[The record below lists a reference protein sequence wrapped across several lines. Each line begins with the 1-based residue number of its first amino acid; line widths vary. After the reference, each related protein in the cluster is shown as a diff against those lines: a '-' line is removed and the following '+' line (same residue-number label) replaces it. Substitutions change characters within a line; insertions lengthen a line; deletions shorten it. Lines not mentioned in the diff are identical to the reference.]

1 MQPLTLRVIAVLTL
15 SIMVRLERGASLEAL
30 PRGAWER
37 SWWADVEI
45 KIVPTLCV
53 GMQPLTLRVIAVLT
67 LSIMVRLERGA
78 SLEALPRGAWE
89 RSWWAD
95 VEIKIV
101 PTLCVGMQP
110 LTLCVIAVLTLSIMV
125 RLERGAS
132 LEALPRGAWERS
144 GWADVEIK
152 IVPTLCVGMQPLTLC
167 VIAVFSLS
175 PRVKLERGA
184 SREALPRGAWERSWW
199 ADVEIKIVP
208 TLCVGMQPLTLC
220 VIAVLTL
227 SIMVRLERGASLE
240 ALPRGAW
247 ERSWWADV
255 EIKIVPTLC
264 VIAVLTLSIMVKLKR
279 GASRETFLCCAWE

>member
-1 MQPLTLRVIAVLTL
+1 MQPLTLRVIAVFSL
-15 SIMVRLERGASLEAL
+15 SPRVKLERGASLEAL
-30 PRGAWER
+30 SRGAWER
-37 SWWADVEI
+37 SGWADVEI

-144 GWADVEIK
+144 GWGRCGDKDRSHALRHSGLDLVDNGEAETRSVSGDI
-152 IVPTLCVGMQPLTLC
+152 PTRSVGM
-167 VIAVFSLS
+167 IMGGI
-175 PRVKLERGA
+175 R
-184 SREALPRGAWERSWW
+184 
-199 ADVEIKIVP
+199 P
-208 TLCVGMQPLTLC
+208 T
-220 VIAVLTL
+220 
-227 SIMVRLERGASLE
+227 
-240 ALPRGAW
+240 
-247 ERSWWADV
+247 
-255 EIKIVPTLC
+255 
-264 VIAVLTLSIMVKLKR
+264 
-279 GASRETFLCCAWE
+279 